1 MTPHCREK
9 TMGPA
14 TICGGR
20 AHQLTQTKSS
30 GHGAGHAHFHEKGA
44 HVGTGVARLRNS
56 ATSLTPRCPG
66 YGTQSLFS
74 AAASARSTDA

>member
-14 TICGGR
+14 TVCGGR
-20 AHQLTQTKSS
+20 AHQLTQKYQVSAPDLHAPARKAHMRAPARRVQETLRRRSH
-30 GHGAGHAHFHEKGA
+30 HGA
-44 HVGTGVARLRNS
+44 LM
-56 ATSLTPRCPG
+56 C
-66 YGTQSLFS
+66 GTQSLFS